1 MNVKPTPSDRV
12 KNAQRRGKARRLSGA
27 KQRRLDVLMEK
38 NNQGRVNEEE
48 RKELRA
54 LVREVED
61 LTLENA
67 RGFAEQRG

>member
-12 KNAQRRGKARRLSGA
+12 KNAQRRGKVRRLSGA